1 MVSSFTNREQL
12 CCKILLGS
20 NNILYA
26 FGSYHDTLI
35 LETSNGSLDTLT
47 SNSITGELFM
57 LKMDLQGN
65 ILQII
70 EMGITA
76 GQTML
81 DIQKATIDHDNNIIV
96 SGAIYDS
103 VDLDLSTNTIYATTT
118 SPNYATLYI
127 WKMNSNGGYIW
138 HQIIQGTSVLR
149 GLATDNNN
157 NILIC
162 GKMDYNVALAYPSYA
177 VGYLASNNGQFLG
190 KYDPNGNVLWATASS
205 FTGIFLELQ
214 PSGLCISTNNNI
226 YITGNREDLNGG
238 SNPNEPYIEK
248 YDQNGQLLWRNSY
261 PNQPIYG
268 MSNPIVEPNEN
279 LISIGRFEGTHD
291 FDPGNGI
298 SSYTSNGDKDIFIQK
313 IDAYGNFISV
323 KTYGSPDIDYFSG
336 ISISKNNSL
345 FLYGQFMD
353 SIDFNIDTAAT
364 AVYTLIPQGVSDLYL
379 LKLNQDSCS
388 NLQLIVDSTKDVSCI
403 DSGFIAVHT
412 NYGTPPYSYSFNNAA
427 FSPDSTFQ
435 AVSSGIYTVS
445 VTDSNGCVA
454 STAALING
462 VDNMTG
468 YDFDINLT
476 ASQFRPGFIN
486 HSWITASN
494 NSCDSIGGQIIVLI
508 DSLMGYDTSLY
519 DTSLI
524 VPDTIIGDS
533 LIWDFANLNNSTG
546 SFYIHLI
553 STLNSSAPLGE
564 DVHMKVIILPDS
576 GDLDTLNNRK
586 PYDFEIIGSY
596 DPNDIQV
603 YPQGECD
610 NHYSLENEELT
621 YSIRFQNT
629 GTAEAINVFI
639 IDSIHPSLDIN
650 SLRII
655 GSSHQLMVTEILPG
669 NVIKFKFDSIM
680 LPDSTNNEPLSHGLV
695 TFAITPLANQTG
707 SIIENQAQIY
717 FDYNLPVYTNSVFN
731 TLTSSIP
738 VDSSVYSATA
748 CDTFNWIDGNTYTSS
763 NNAAFY
769 TFENSFGCD
778 SIVTLDLNIL
788 NSSYS
793 VDSITACNGYT
804 WLDGNSYSA
813 NNSTATYTTVNT
825 FGCDSVI
832 TLNLT
837 IHQEDSTVS
846 TISGC
851 DSIYWLDGNTYTSSN
866 NTASVSLI
874 NQYGCD
880 SLITLDLEI
889 LYSSFYT
896 DSVTACDNYTW
907 LDGNSYISNNTT
919 ATYITSNNVG
929 CDSVITLNLT
939 IQPSDSTID
948 SISSCDS
955 LSWIDGDTYTSN
967 NNSASVNF
975 VNQFG
980 CDSLVLLDLEILH
993 SSSRIDS
1000 VTACDNYTWIDGATY
1015 TANTNTTFILSNQYG
1030 CDSIITLD
1038 LNLISNEVIVTS
1050 NSNQLISNFINEAQY
1065 QWIDCSTNT
1074 VITGEDSITFTPTQ
1088 SGNYASI
1095 VTVDGCSD
1103 TSNCYYF
1110 TPTSVNTID
1119 NAKASYNIYPNPTS
1133 KDFIIET
1140 DHFNTEFSVTIYSS
1154 VGQVIHQEVI
1164 TQPKSSIQ
1172 LDAPSGVYLIEISDD
1187 TGKNEML
1194 KLIKQN

>member
-1 MVSSFTNREQL
+1 
-12 CCKILLGS
+12 
-20 NNILYA
+20 
-26 FGSYHDTLI
+26 
-35 LETSNGSLDTLT
+35 
-47 SNSITGELFM
+47 
-57 LKMDLQGN
+57 
-65 ILQII
+65 
-70 EMGITA
+70 
-76 GQTML
+76 
-81 DIQKATIDHDNNIIV
+81 
-96 SGAIYDS
+96 
-103 VDLDLSTNTIYATTT
+103 
-118 SPNYATLYI
+118 
-127 WKMNSNGGYIW
+127 YIW

-980 CDSLVLLDLEILH
+980 CDSLVLLDLEI
-993 SSSRIDS
+993 
-1000 VTACDNYTWIDGATY
+1000 
-1015 TANTNTTFILSNQYG
+1015 
-1030 CDSIITLD
+1030 
-1038 LNLISNEVIVTS
+1038 
-1050 NSNQLISNFINEAQY
+1050 
-1065 QWIDCSTNT
+1065 
-1074 VITGEDSITFTPTQ
+1074 
-1088 SGNYASI
+1088 
-1095 VTVDGCSD
+1095 
-1103 TSNCYYF
+1103 
-1110 TPTSVNTID
+1110 
-1119 NAKASYNIYPNPTS
+1119 
-1133 KDFIIET
+1133 
-1140 DHFNTEFSVTIYSS
+1140 
-1154 VGQVIHQEVI
+1154 
-1164 TQPKSSIQ
+1164 
-1172 LDAPSGVYLIEISDD
+1172 
-1187 TGKNEML
+1187 
-1194 KLIKQN
+1194 